1 MDSDGYSS
9 DSSNSLIVDNSDLI
23 DRRVSSSSS
32 TNGTKSSA
40 KEFRG
45 VRVLLV
51 DYDTV
56 ALHVI
61 LKMLK
66 MFDYE
71 AIGITGGLHGLKLL
85 REKPYY
91 FDLVVAAVHMPGMSG
106 LELLQGIKLEFTTLP
121 VILVSN
127 DTDPEMAAKGISN
140 GAAYFLHKPVSHCD
154 VENMW
159 KHVHK
164 SKADETVNKNRYKE
178 QTGSIVGQ
186 DSLRRKEK
194 HRRVSGGDDEGNSQ
208 VESRKR
214 KKGFVKDQPSDDK
227 RNKKGRVVWTAQLH
241 TDFLNAIENLGVDS
255 AVPKKILEYMK
266 VPGLTRENVASHLQV
281 CFQLILSIFGVFE
294 LIQSRFPMPIIPTCN

>member
-1 MDSDGYSS
+1 MDNDAYSS

-32 TNGTKSSA
+32 TNGTKSTA

-51 DYDTV
+51 DYDTI

-106 LELLQGIKLEFTTLP
+106 LELLQRIKLEFTTLP

-127 DTDPEMAAKGISN
+127 DTDPAMAAKGISN
-140 GAAYFLHKPVSHCD
+140 GAGYFLHKPVTYCD

-159 KHVHK
+159 QHVHK
-164 SKADETVNKNRYKE
+164 SKADETLNKNRYKE

-194 HRRVSGGDDEGNSQ
+194 HRRVSGDDEGNS
-208 VESRKR
+208 SRKR
-214 KKGFVKDQPSDDK
+214 KKGSVKDQSSDDK
-227 RNKKGRVVWTAQLH
+227 RNKKRRVVWTAQLH
-241 TDFLNAIENLGVDS
+241 THFLNAIENLGVDS

-281 CFQLILSIFGVFE
+281 LL
-294 LIQSRFPMPIIPTCN
+294 PTYTFHFRCHKKT